1 MKITPVD
8 VRQVIFRI
16 SFKGYDPREVHSFLI
31 SVAEE
36 LEVMVKENAALKVK
50 TEEQEHVITELRR
63 KESAV
68 TDTLVAAQ
76 KAMEELRLSSQKEG
90 ELVIRE
96 AESRSEEITR
106 SAVRQVTQLQG
117 ELVSLRRQRDL
128 FIDKSKALVQ
138 SFDKVLEWGGEK
150 DV

>member
-8 VRQVIFRI
+8 IRQVIFRI
-16 SFKGYDPREVHSFLI
+16 SFKGYDPREVHSFLL

-36 LEVMVKENAALKVK
+36 LEMVLKENVGLHVRV
-50 TEEQEHVITELRR
+50 EEQERVIIDLKK

-76 KAMEELRLSSQKEG
+76 RAMEEVRMAAQKEG
-90 ELVIRE
+90 ELVVRE
-96 AESRSEEITR
+96 AEARAEEITR

-117 ELVSLRRQRDL
+117 ELVNLRRQRDL
-128 FIDKSKALVQ
+128 FIEKTKSLVDG
-138 SFDKVLEWGGEK
+138 FYKVLEWGAEK
-150 DV
+150 EG

>member
-36 LEVMVKENAALKVK
+36 LETMVKENAMMRMK
-50 TEEQEHVITELRR
+50 TEEQEQVIAELKR

-90 ELVIRE
+90 ELIIRE

-106 SAVRQVTQLQG
+106 SAVRQATQLQG
-117 ELVSLRRQRDL
+117 ELVNLRRQRDL

>member
-8 VRQVIFRI
+8 IRQVIFRI

-31 SVAEE
+31 SAAEE
-36 LEVMVKENAALKVK
+36 LETVLKENTSLRVRV
-50 TEEQEHVITELRR
+50 EEQDRVITELKK

-76 KAMEELRLSSQKEG
+76 RAMEELRSASQKEG
-90 ELVIRE
+90 ELVVRE
-96 AESRSEEITR
+96 AESRAEEITR

-117 ELVSLRRQRDL
+117 ELVNLRRQKEL
-128 FIDKSKALVQ
+128 FIEKTRSLVQ
-138 SFDKVLEWGGEK
+138 SFEKVLEWGGEK
-150 DV
+150 DA

>member
-1 MKITPVD
+1 MMKI
-8 VRQVIFRI
+8 
-16 SFKGYDPREVHSFLI
+16 
-31 SVAEE
+31 
-36 LEVMVKENAALKVK
+36 K
-50 TEEQEHVITELRR
+50 TEDQEHVINELKR

-76 KAMEELRLSSQKEG
+76 KAMEELRLASQKEG

-117 ELVSLRRQRDL
+117 ELVNLRRQRDL
-128 FIDKSKALVQ
+128 FIDKSKALLQ

>member
-16 SFKGYDPREVHSFLI
+16 SFKRYDPREVHSFLI

-36 LEVMVKENAALKVK
+36 LETMVKDNAVMKTKIEDQDRIIRELKK
-50 TEEQEHVITELRR
+50 

-76 KAMEELRLSSQKEG
+76 RAMEELRLSSQKEG

-117 ELVSLRRQRDL
+117 ELVNLRRQRDL
-128 FIDKSKALVQ
+128 FIDKSRALLQ
-138 SFDKVLEWGGEK
+138 SFDKVLEWGCEK
-150 DV
+150 DA

>member
-8 VRQVIFRI
+8 IRQVIFRI

-36 LEVMVKENAALKVK
+36 LENMVKDNTVMKSKIED
-50 TEEQEHVITELRR
+50 QEHSLSELRQ

-76 KAMEELRLSSQKEG
+76 RAMEELRLSSQKEG

-150 DV
+150 DI

>member
-8 VRQVIFRI
+8 IRQVIFRI
-16 SFKGYDPREVHSFLI
+16 SFKGYDPREVHSFLL

-36 LEVMVKENAALKVK
+36 LELVLKESVGLHVRV
-50 TEEQEHVITELRR
+50 EEQERVIVDLRK

-76 KAMEELRLSSQKEG
+76 RAMEELRLSSKKEG
-90 ELVIRE
+90 ELVVRE
-96 AESRSEEITR
+96 AEARAEEITR

-117 ELVSLRRQRDL
+117 ELVNLRRQRDL
-128 FIDKSKALVQ
+128 FIEKTKSLVD
-138 SFDKVLEWGGEK
+138 SFHKVLDWGGEK
-150 DV
+150 DG

>member
-31 SVAEE
+31 EVAEE
-36 LEVMVKENAALKVK
+36 LEGVLKETVAMRARV
-50 TEEQEHVITELRR
+50 EEQDRVIAELKM

-76 KAMEELRLSSQKEG
+76 KAMEELRLSSEKEG
-90 ELVIRE
+90 ELIVRE
-96 AESRSEEITR
+96 AEGRAEEITR

-117 ELVSLRRQRDL
+117 ELVNLRRQRDL
-128 FIDKSKALVQ
+128 FIEKAKSLVQ
-138 SFDKVLEWGGEK
+138 SFEKVLEWGGEK
-150 DV
+150 DA

>member
-36 LEVMVKENAALKVK
+36 LETMVKDNALMKVK
-50 TEEQEHVITELRR
+50 TEDQERVISELKR

-117 ELVSLRRQRDL
+117 ELVNLRRQRDL
-128 FIDKSKALVQ
+128 FIDKAKALVQ

>member
-16 SFKGYDPREVHSFLI
+16 SFKRYDPREVHSFLI

-36 LEVMVKENAALKVK
+36 LETMVKDNAVMKTKIEDQDRSIGELKK
-50 TEEQEHVITELRR
+50 

-76 KAMEELRLSSQKEG
+76 RAMEELRLSSQKEG

-117 ELVSLRRQRDL
+117 ELVNLRRQRDL
-128 FIDKSKALVQ
+128 FIDKSRALLQ
-138 SFDKVLEWGGEK
+138 SFDKVLEWGCEK
-150 DV
+150 DA

>member
-8 VRQVIFRI
+8 IRQVIFRI

-36 LEVMVKENAALKVK
+36 LETMIKDNAMMKMK
-50 TEEQEHVITELRR
+50 IEEQEQTLAELKR

-117 ELVSLRRQRDL
+117 ELVNLRRQRDL
-128 FIDKSKALVQ
+128 FVEKAKALVQ
-138 SFDKVLEWGGEK
+138 SFEKVLEWGGEK

>member
-8 VRQVIFRI
+8 IRQVLFRI

-36 LEVMVKENAALKVK
+36 VENLVKDNAMMKVK
-50 TEEQEHVITELRR
+50 IEDQDQVITELKR

-76 KAMEELRLSSQKEG
+76 KAMEEMRLSSQKEG

-117 ELVSLRRQRDL
+117 EIVSLRRQRDL
-128 FIDKSKALVQ
+128 FIEKAKALVQ

-150 DV
+150 DA

>member
-8 VRQVIFRI
+8 IRQVIFRI
-16 SFKGYDPREVHSFLI
+16 SFKGYDPREVHSFLL

-36 LEVMVKENAALKVK
+36 LEMVLKENVGLHVRV
-50 TEEQEHVITELRR
+50 EEQERVIIDLKK

-76 KAMEELRLSSQKEG
+76 KAMEEVRMAAQKEG
-90 ELVIRE
+90 ELVVRE
-96 AESRSEEITR
+96 AEARAEEITR

-117 ELVSLRRQRDL
+117 ELVNLRRQRDL
-128 FIDKSKALVQ
+128 FIEKTKSLVDG
-138 SFDKVLEWGGEK
+138 FYKVLEWGAEK
-150 DV
+150 DG

>member
-8 VRQVIFRI
+8 VRQVLFRI

-36 LEVMVKENAALKVK
+36 LETMVKDNAAMKGK
-50 TEEQEHVITELRR
+50 IDDQDHVIAELKK

-76 KAMEELRLSSQKEG
+76 KAMEELRLASQKEG
-90 ELVIRE
+90 ELVVRE

-106 SAVRQVTQLQG
+106 SAVRQVSQLQG
-117 ELVSLRRQRDL
+117 ELVNLRRQRDL

-138 SFDKVLEWGGEK
+138 SFDKVLEWGCEK

>member
-8 VRQVIFRI
+8 IRQVIFRI
-16 SFKGYDPREVHSFLI
+16 SFKGYDPREVHSFLL

-36 LEVMVKENAALKVK
+36 LEMALKENVGLHVRV
-50 TEEQEHVITELRR
+50 EEQERSITALKK

-76 KAMEELRLSSQKEG
+76 KAMEELRLASQKEG
-90 ELVIRE
+90 EMVVRE
-96 AESRSEEITR
+96 AEARAEEITR

-117 ELVSLRRQRDL
+117 ELVNLRRQRDL
-128 FIDKSKALVQ
+128 FIEKSKSLID
-138 SFDKVLEWGGEK
+138 SFQKVLEWGNEK
-150 DV
+150 DA

>member
-8 VRQVIFRI
+8 IRQVIFRI

-36 LEVMVKENAALKVK
+36 LETVLKENVALRIRV
-50 TEEQEHVITELRR
+50 EEQETVINELKK

-76 KAMEELRLSSQKEG
+76 RAMEELKAVSQKEG
-90 ELVIRE
+90 ELVVRE
-96 AESRSEEITR
+96 AESRAEEITR

-117 ELVSLRRQRDL
+117 ELVNLRRQRDL
-128 FIDKSKALVQ
+128 FIEKTKSLVQ
-138 SFDKVLEWGGEK
+138 SFEKVLEWGGEK
-150 DV
+150 DG

>member
-8 VRQVIFRI
+8 IRQVLFRI

-36 LEVMVKENAALKVK
+36 LETMVKENGSMK
-50 TEEQEHVITELRR
+50 TRLEEQEHTINELKK

-76 KAMEELRLSSQKEG
+76 RAMEELRLSSQKEG

-106 SAVRQVTQLQG
+106 SAVRQVTTLQG
-117 ELVSLRRQRDL
+117 ELVNIRRQRDL

-138 SFDKVLEWGGEK
+138 SFEKVLEWGGEK
-150 DV
+150 DA

>member
-36 LEVMVKENAALKVK
+36 LETMVKENAMLKVK
-50 TEEQEHVITELRR
+50 TEEQERVITELKR

-76 KAMEELRLSSQKEG
+76 KAMEEMRLSSQKEG
-90 ELVIRE
+90 ELVVRE

-128 FIDKSKALVQ
+128 FIDKSKALIQ

>member
-8 VRQVIFRI
+8 IRQVIFRI

-36 LEVMVKENAALKVK
+36 LEAVLKENVGMRVRV
-50 TEEQEHVITELRR
+50 EEQERVITDLKK

-76 KAMEELRLSSQKEG
+76 KAMEELRISSQKEG
-90 ELVIRE
+90 DLVIRE
-96 AESRSEEITR
+96 AESRAEEITR

-117 ELVSLRRQRDL
+117 ELVNLRRQRDL
-128 FIDKSKALVQ
+128 FIEKAKSLMQ
-138 SFDKVLEWGGEK
+138 SFEKVLEWGGEK

>member
-8 VRQVIFRI
+8 IRQVIFRI

-36 LEVMVKENAALKVK
+36 LETMVKDNAMMKVK
-50 TEEQEHVITELRR
+50 TEDQERVITELKR

-117 ELVSLRRQRDL
+117 ELVNLRRQRDL
-128 FIDKSKALVQ
+128 FIDKAKALVQ

>member
-8 VRQVIFRI
+8 IRQVIFRI

-36 LEVMVKENAALKVK
+36 LETMVKDNAMMKVK
-50 TEEQEHVITELRR
+50 MEDQERVITELKR

-117 ELVSLRRQRDL
+117 ELVNLRRQRDL
-128 FIDKSKALVQ
+128 FIDKAKALVQ

>member
-8 VRQVIFRI
+8 IRQVIFRI

-36 LEVMVKENAALKVK
+36 LETMVKDNAMLKVK
-50 TEEQEHVITELRR
+50 TEEQERVITELKR

-76 KAMEELRLSSQKEG
+76 KAMEEMRLSSQKEG

-150 DV
+150 DA

>member
-8 VRQVIFRI
+8 IRQVIFRI
-16 SFKGYDPREVHSFLI
+16 SFKGYDPREVHSFLL

-36 LEVMVKENAALKVK
+36 LEMVLKESVGLHVRV
-50 TEEQEHVITELRR
+50 EEQERVITDLKR

-76 KAMEELRLSSQKEG
+76 KAMEEVRLASKKEG
-90 ELVIRE
+90 ELVVRE
-96 AESRSEEITR
+96 AEARAEEITR

-117 ELVSLRRQRDL
+117 ELVNLRRQRDL
-128 FIDKSKALVQ
+128 FIEKTKSLVDG
-138 SFDKVLEWGGEK
+138 FHKVLEWGGEK
-150 DV
+150 DG